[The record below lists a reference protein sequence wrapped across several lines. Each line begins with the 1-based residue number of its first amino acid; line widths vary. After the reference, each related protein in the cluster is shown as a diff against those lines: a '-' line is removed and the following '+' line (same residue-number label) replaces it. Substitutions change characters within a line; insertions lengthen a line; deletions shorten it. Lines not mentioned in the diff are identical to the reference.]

1 MYFSLFRVL
10 KYSDDWRSVRRAEER
25 GRRLITFV
33 ASQHICG
40 AEEEKG
46 FGSLSEKP

>member
-10 KYSDDWRSVRRAEER
+10 KYSEDWRTVRRAEER

-33 ASQHICG
+33 ASQHMCG
-40 AEEEKG
+40 AEQEKG
-46 FGSLSEKP
+46 FGNLSEKL